1 MTTGAIAVLV
11 TGDPVAEVRERRG
24 GFAELIR
31 QAAPAFGT
39 RPWLGLDV
47 RQLDV
52 LPELSGALAVI
63 ITGSALSVTELLPW
77 KDRVSASLRQLVGD
91 GVPVLGICFG
101 HQLLGHALGGRVSA
115 NPNGREMGTVP
126 LSVIEDDEVLGE
138 RASFLAN
145 STHLDSVV
153 ELPPGT
159 RVLAHTPREP
169 YAALRFGPRAWGVQF
184 HPEMDAQVM
193 RYYFEARR
201 TTLLAEGFDVGAA
214 EGAVRDAPAAARVI
228 DRFLRFATERAG

>member
-1 MTTGAIAVLV
+1 VRTGAIAVLV
-11 TGDPVAEVRERRG
+11 TGDPVPAAREQRG

-39 RPWLGLDV
+39 RPWLELDV

-52 LPELSGALAVI
+52 LPELSDALGVI
-63 ITGSALSVTELLPW
+63 ITGSALSVTEPLPW
-77 KDRVSASLRQLVGD
+77 KERVSASLRQLVSD

-126 LSVIEDDEVLGE
+126 LSVIEDDEVLGG
-138 RASFLAN
+138 RGSFLAN

-153 ELPPGT
+153 ELPPGA
-159 RVLAHTPREP
+159 RVLAHTPQEP
-169 YAALRFGPRAWGVQF
+169 YAALRFGPRVWGVQF
-184 HPEMDAQVM
+184 HPEIDAQVM
-193 RYYFEARR
+193 RHYFEARR
-201 TTLLAEGFDVGAA
+201 TTLLAEGFDLGAS
-214 EGAVRDAPAAARVI
+214 EGAVRDAPEAAKVI
-228 DRFLRFATERAG
+228 DRFLRFASERAG